1 MQDSPGGVPQVSRDM
16 RRRESAESLPV
27 TPPCD
32 THSVTGAATILHA
45 DLDAFYAAV
54 EVRDQPTLRGR
65 AVAVGGGVILSAT
78 YEARSLGVHAPMGIG
93 TARDFVPA
101 SWWCLPVS
109 TTTSTSAARSWKY

>member
-54 EVRDQPTLRGR
+54 EVRINRPCG
-65 AVAVGGGVILSAT
+65 AVPSPSV
-78 YEARSLGVHAPMGIG
+78 
-93 TARDFVPA
+93 
-101 SWWCLPVS
+101 
-109 TTTSTSAARSWKY
+109 AA